1 MTGGSSGATVS
12 VSWVCVV
19 SAKRRWT
26 TMSCTAGSGYEV
38 GSIGWLVV
46 GSSVRSGWG
55 VDSVVVA
62 RLGSSCSR
70 GSVVVAVGE
79 AGVGVVS
86 SVNKVVGAGVTPVV
100 GSLLVGA
107 GVVDADSPCV
117 TGVGPGSFV
126 GLSDNSTVSMG
137 WSPIAFLS
145 ALY

>member
-1 MTGGSSGATVS
+1 
-12 VSWVCVV
+12 
-19 SAKRRWT
+19 
-26 TMSCTAGSGYEV
+26 MSCTAGSGYEV

-100 GSLLVGA
+100 GPSLVGV
-107 GVVDADSPCV
+107 GVVDIGSPCA
-117 TGVGPGSFV
+117 T
-126 GLSDNSTVSMG
+126 GLSPSSSIGLSGSSTVSTG
-137 WSPIAFLS
+137 
-145 ALY
+145 